1 MNKTVVSTSPHIT
14 HIDTSRGIMLDVILA
29 LFPTV
34 LFSLVLFGPRTIIL
48 TVVCA
53 AVCVFSEFICNKIMK
68 RPISI
73 GDLSAV
79 VTGILLAMN
88 LPPQIPFWIAAL
100 GCVIAIVV
108 AKQLFGGIGQNF
120 ANPAITARI
129 ALTISFPVLMTT
141 WSDPGAWWLPS
152 VDVVSSA
159 TPLANPSSYSLTDLL
174 FGITPGCLGET
185 CALLLLAGGIYLVVR
200 KVISPTIPLCFIG
213 VVYILSFISCLC
225 DGANFCTALVG
236 ALAAILSGGL
246 FLGAIFMATDY
257 STSPTTFRGK
267 IIFGVGCGLLTF
279 IIRRFG
285 SLNEGVS
292 FAILIMNILVVHI
305 NKLTASKPFGWEGK
319 KC

>member
-1 MNKTVVSTSPHIT
+1 MNKTIVSTSPHIT
-14 HIDTSRGIMLDVILA
+14 YIDTSRGIMLDVIIA
-29 LFPTV
+29 LLPAV
-34 LFSLVLFGPRTIIL
+34 LFSIILFGPRTIIL
-48 TVVCA
+48 TLVCA
-53 AVCVFSEFICNKIMK
+53 VMCVLSEYVCNKIMK
-68 RPISI
+68 RPVSI

-141 WSDPGAWWLPS
+141 WSEPGAWQIPD

-159 TPLANPSSYSLTDLL
+159 TPLANGASYSLTEL
-174 FGITPGCLGET
+174 FFGVTPGCLGET
-185 CALLLLAGGIYLVVR
+185 CALLLLAGGIYLVIR
-200 KVISPTIPLCFIG
+200 KVITPTIPLCFIG
-213 VVYILSFISCLC
+213 IVYILSFISNICAGV
-225 DGANFCTALVG
+225 DLVTSLVN
-236 ALAAILSGGL
+236 ALAAILSGGV

-257 STSPTTFRGK
+257 STSPTTFWGK
-267 IIFGVGCGLLTF
+267 IVFGIGCGVLTF
-279 IIRRFG
+279 IIRQFG

-305 NKLTASKPFGWEGK
+305 NKLTTAKPFGWEAE